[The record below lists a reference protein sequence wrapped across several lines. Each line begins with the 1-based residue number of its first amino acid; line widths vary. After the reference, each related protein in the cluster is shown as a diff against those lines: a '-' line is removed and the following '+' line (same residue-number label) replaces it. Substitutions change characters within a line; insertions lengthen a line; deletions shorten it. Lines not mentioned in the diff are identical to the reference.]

1 MTIVQKVFRPGI
13 IGFTAALVMWGPAV
27 GGIAISGLSAPHA
40 FAYSGVRPR
49 KAKPKATP
57 TTGAGATTAPGPPAA
72 GSASHD
78 GAVPGE
84 TAAGDTG
91 KANADPPAGALASS
105 ASPTIVF
112 TLKQPG
118 GHPQE
123 FTVSVHSTGLAT
135 YNSCNVACPGA
146 SQLTAAEAVSAEMAN
161 SAGEDPYW
169 RNFNVSEKT
178 REHIFS
184 LAQSVN
190 YFDGDFDY
198 TKHRIANTGTKT
210 LGYSDGARKTHTTY
224 NWSENQEIQE
234 LTNFFLGI
242 SATQEGGRRLLF
254 LQRFDKLGLEAELK
268 SLQSLSHENRL
279 AEVEA
284 ITPVLQTI
292 IADRAVMHVTRQR
305 AQKLLDTTVTGKPAD
320 VR

>member
-1 MTIVQKVFRPGI
+1 MVGL
-13 IGFTAALVMWGPAV
+13 AAMLVMWGPAA
-27 GGIAISGLSAPHA
+27 GGIAVFGLSAKPA
-40 FAYSGVRPR
+40 FVHSRVRPR
-49 KAKPKATP
+49 KAKPKAAP
-57 TTGAGATTAPGPPAA
+57 ATGSDTATAPDAPAPGA
-72 GSASHD
+72 APHD
-78 GAVPGE
+78 AALLGE
-84 TAAGDTG
+84 TAPSESG
-91 KANADPPAGALASS
+91 KANADPPEGAPASS
-105 ASPTIVF
+105 PSPTIVF

-135 YNSCNVACPGA
+135 YTSCNVACPGA
-146 SQLTAAEAVSAEMAN
+146 SQPTAAEAVSAEMAN

-169 RNFNVSEKT
+169 RNFNVSEKS
-178 REHIFS
+178 REHIFR
-184 LAQSVN
+184 LAQALN

-198 TKHRIANTGTKT
+198 TKHRIANTGIKT
-210 LGYSDGARKTHTTY
+210 LGYSDGARKTFTTY
-224 NWSENQEIQE
+224 NWSENQGIQE

-279 AEVEA
+279 AELEA

-305 AQKLLDTTVTGKPAD
+305 AQKLFDTTVAGKPAD